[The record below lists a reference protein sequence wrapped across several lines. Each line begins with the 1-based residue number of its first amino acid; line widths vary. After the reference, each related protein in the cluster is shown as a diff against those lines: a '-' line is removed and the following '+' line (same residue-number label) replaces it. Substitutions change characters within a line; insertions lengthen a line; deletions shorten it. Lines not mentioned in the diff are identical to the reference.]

1 MATEIMTDKEM
12 GTVVLNDTEI
22 SNDVIMK
29 HLGDQAPEVAA
40 MVRWTAGTQSTNR
53 LGGLF
58 DRDRYVTPDTLFDEF
73 KVAYDAAEQDD
84 VVSGVLETTEA
95 LAFGKMSLDCDDP
108 DETDVWNQVAADL
121 DLDSRLREMWRE
133 LFIVS
138 QFYAA
143 VWWGRKTYKVRG
155 VSTDTGVK
163 RKKTFSNLYVPRGI
177 TVLDPT
183 KVVPVGNFMF
193 NQEKL
198 AYISDRIEGDQ
209 IDKVLNR
216 EAVDPMIEQLI
227 IGPYEPSREEMKR
240 LAEFGI
246 GSMDRLFL
254 MNPKN
259 VFRHT
264 ATRPQYKKMA
274 TVRLKSV
281 FELLDMKHQLRQMDR
296 AHLIGGTNFIVLVK
310 KGTDAMPAKPAE
322 IANLQSQVRTVA
334 RVPVLVGDHRLEVE
348 IVTPKLDTTL
358 QPDKYN
364 GLDARITARLYQMFM
379 TGNFSAGA
387 KGDDSIKLARVVA
400 RSMESRRHML
410 RRSIETYILKPCFE
424 MNDGLV
430 AEAPKLRFHPK
441 RIALDFDPALANYL
455 LDLRDRG
462 DLSRQSVLEEVDY
475 NQDDE
480 AKRRK
485 READEGLD
493 ELFAPTNVPFDG
505 APAPG
510 QPGVPGAPNNN
521 VPKGAVRPPGT
532 PNKPGAKNLVPRVDP
547 KAQGRTKGGNRNG
560 GGSAP
565 GTGQGK
571 PATDPRKK
579 AK

>member
-1 MATEIMTDKEM
+1 MATEIMTDKEL
-12 GTVVLNDTEI
+12 GTVVLNDSEI
-22 SNDVIMK
+22 ATNDVMK
-29 HLGDQAPEVAA
+29 FLGEQEPELAA
-40 MVRWTAGTQSTNR
+40 LVRWSTGTQQVGR
-53 LGGLF
+53 HGGLF
-58 DRDRYVTPDTLFDEF
+58 ERDRYVTPETLFDEF
-73 KVAYDAAEQDD
+73 KVAYDAAEHDD

-95 LAFGKMSLDCDDP
+95 LAFGKMSLDCQDP
-108 DETDVWNQVAADL
+108 DETDIWNQIAADL

-155 VSTDTGVK
+155 KSGAGVK
-163 RKKTFSNLYVPRGI
+163 RKKEFRNLYVPRGI
-177 TVLDPT
+177 TILDPT
-183 KVVPVGNFMF
+183 KVIPVGSFMF
-193 NQEKL
+193 NREQL
-198 AYISDRIEGDQ
+198 AYVADKIEGDE
-209 IDKVLNR
+209 IDQVLNR
-216 EAVDPMIEQLI
+216 TKSDPVIEQLI
-227 IGPYEPSREEMKR
+227 SGPYNPSREEMKR
-240 LAEFGI
+240 LAEFGV
-246 GSMDRLFL
+246 GSMDRLFM

-310 KGTDAMPAKPAE
+310 KGSDAMPAKPAE
-322 IANLQSQVRTVA
+322 IANLQAQVRTVA

-348 IVTPKLDTTL
+348 IITPKLDTTL
-358 QPDKYN
+358 QPEKYN

-400 RSMESRRHML
+400 RAMESRRHML
-410 RRSIETYILKPCFE
+410 RRSLEFFVFKPAFE
-424 MNDGLV
+424 ANDDLI
-430 AEAPKLRFHPK
+430 AEQPKLLFHPK

-462 DLSRQSVLEEVDY
+462 DISRQSILEEVGY
-475 NQDDE
+475 NEDDE
-480 AKRRK
+480 ARRRE
-485 READEGLD
+485 REANEGLD
-493 ELFAPTNVPFDG
+493 DIFTPTNVPFDG

-510 QPGVPGAPNNN
+510 QPGKPGAPNDNT
-521 VPKGAVRPPGT
+521 PKGAVRPPGA
-532 PNKPGAKNLVPRVDP
+532 PKRPGAKNLVPPVDP

-571 PATDPRKK
+571 PATDPRRKSK
-579 AK
+579 